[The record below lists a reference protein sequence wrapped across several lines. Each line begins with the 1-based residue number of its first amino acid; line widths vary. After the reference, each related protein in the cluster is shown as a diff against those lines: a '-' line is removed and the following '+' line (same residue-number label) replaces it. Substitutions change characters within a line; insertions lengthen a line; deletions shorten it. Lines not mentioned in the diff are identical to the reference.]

1 MKYRWN
7 KLHFLVCPSTSEVLH
22 AGSGKRV
29 GFGLED
35 RVTRDNPSGSIIAT
49 SKGPVRAVN

>member
-7 KLHFLVCPSTSEVLH
+7 KLHFLVCPCTSEVLH

-35 RVTRDNPSGSIIAT
+35 RVTRDNPSGSIIAR
-49 SKGPVRAVN
+49 SKGPFRAVN